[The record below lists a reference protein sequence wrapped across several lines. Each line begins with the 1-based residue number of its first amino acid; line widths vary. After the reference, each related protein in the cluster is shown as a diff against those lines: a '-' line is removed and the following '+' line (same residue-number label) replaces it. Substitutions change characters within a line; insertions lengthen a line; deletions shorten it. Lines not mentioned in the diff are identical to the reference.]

1 MIYAKLHF
9 QLIYSYIDTLCVR
22 KENSSGTYIIFVYLQ
37 VLTIRTLPFAKIRKN
52 PISYTQWGFDWK
64 QANSLKKCL
73 EGSSVTCGMHT
84 ADSCSGCPQGN
95 GPAWCNKDCVWD
107 WKGKGSIRAGDKN
120 YVATLSYCGDK
131 IVGHAVS

>member
-1 MIYAKLHF
+1 M
-9 QLIYSYIDTLCVR
+9 
-22 KENSSGTYIIFVYLQ
+22 
-37 VLTIRTLPFAKIRKN
+37 
-52 PISYTQWGFDWK
+52 
-64 QANSLKKCL
+64 
-73 EGSSVTCGMHT
+73 TCGMHT